1 VEGTEAFEVFAV
13 FFQHDPFRDH
23 IYDVGSLFD
32 GFYGVG
38 MKTHD
43 QSGQVERLLSYY
55 RDPIGRLNAQGR
67 SANLNFR

>member
-1 VEGTEAFEVFAV
+1 MERAKPFEVLAV

-38 MKTHD
+38 MQAHD
-43 QSGQVERLLSYY
+43 RAGASRTAIVLLS
-55 RDPIGRLNAQGR
+55 RPDRAMDMAKGDRQ
-67 SANLNFR
+67 S

>member
-1 VEGTEAFEVFAV
+1 
-13 FFQHDPFRDH
+13 
-23 IYDVGSLFD
+23 LFD

-43 QSGQVERLLSYY
+43 RSGQVERLLSYY